1 MSNVIVVTQAK
12 PFDINGKPATE
23 HIKSLIKENELAIAC
38 IYLTHG
44 KVSPGIYYRTELAL
58 EDLASNADSQIE
70 HLQSRVTGK
79 VNDN

>member
-1 MSNVIVVTQAK
+1 M
-12 PFDINGKPATE
+12 
-23 HIKSLIKENELAIAC
+23 KSLIKENELAIAC
-38 IYLTHG
+38 IYLTHAG
-44 KVSPGIYYRTELAL
+44 ETPTLYYRTELAL